1 MKRKTILAFL
11 TMCAVL
17 GMSACGGN
25 TTADKA
31 SESAE
36 AQGDTE
42 KGTDSEE
49 SAEEAD
55 TDETGEEKA
64 QGSSENSRLVT
75 VDKVEDYITIG
86 QYKDLALERVVQQ
99 VTDDDVEGRIAYI
112 LQSTMEEVTD
122 GAAQEDDRITIDF
135 TGTMN
140 GKAFDNGSA
149 EDYEMI
155 LGSAGM
161 IEGFES
167 GIVGMKTGETKTLSL
182 RFPEDYREESLAGQ
196 PVEFEITV
204 KKILRTP
211 SETPEFTDEWVAAN
225 SELAT
230 MDEYRSYVRTVLEQE
245 AAQTAE
251 QELYTNAWNMI
262 LENSEIKEYPEK
274 DVNSALE
281 ESKRL
286 YQDFADQAGMTLE
299 EFVESQ
305 GYTMDEFDEQ
315 NLIYV
320 QDKVKQNLIVQG
332 IMDAEGLSLEDAES
346 LAIQDE
352 IIAAY
357 GMKDLAQLVDTYG
370 QVSVDETIG
379 LVRVERFVVDHAQI
393 SEKAASGDLIGENAD
408 VPEEDEDSPE
418 ESSEETP
425 EETDTASGTEEEM
438 SEETAE

>member
-1 MKRKTILAFL
+1 MKKKTILALL

-17 GMSACGGN
+17 GMSACGGD
-25 TTADKA
+25 TADKA
-31 SESAE
+31 AESGE
-36 AQGDTE
+36 SLEETE
-42 KGTDSEE
+42 KETDSEE
-49 SAEEAD
+49 NEEEAD
-55 TDETGEEKA
+55 TEEDNTDQTGDEKEQA
-64 QGSSENSRLVT
+64 SSESSRLVT

-86 QYKDLALERVVQQ
+86 QYKDLPLERVVQQ
-99 VTDDDVEGRIAYI
+99 VTDDDVEGRIVYI
-112 LQSTMEEVTD
+112 LQSSMEEITDD
-122 GAAQEDDRITIDF
+122 GAQENDRVTIDF

-149 EDYEMI
+149 ENYEML

-182 RFPEDYREESLAGQ
+182 TFPENYREASLAGQ
-196 PVEFEITV
+196 PVEFEITM

-211 SETPEFTDEWVAAN
+211 AETPEFTDEWVAKN
-225 SELAT
+225 SKLTT

-262 LENSEIKEYPEK
+262 VENSEIKEYPEK
-274 DVNSALE
+274 DLNNALE
-281 ESKRL
+281 ESRRL

-320 QDKVKQNLIVQG
+320 QDKLKQNLIVQG

-352 IIAAY
+352 IIATY

-393 SEKAASGDLIGENAD
+393 SEKAASGDLVGENAN
-408 VPEEDEDSPE
+408 VPAEDESAG
-418 ESSEETP
+418 ETP
-425 EETDTASGTEEEM
+425 EETDTDPEAEADVPEEA
-438 SEETAE
+438 AE